1 MISATST
8 GKESASFEPHESSR
22 EAPLTTGQALGEAA
36 KVFGRVACKFPYLM
50 ALYSF
55 EVPSICIECLTGI
68 AGAVVGGV
76 VGTTAIL
83 ARRCI
88 GAKAQKFFGLES
100 SKSLRDY
107 SIQGFHQ
114 GARLGELPGKFIGG
128 CGVFAFAATFFL
140 NSKVMVPLVLGIAGT
155 VAAASTAGAFSC
167 IKHLGAN
174 HFQEPTRNLI
184 QHTRIQ
190 YQYIHNF
197 LQGRT

>member
-1 MISATST
+1 MISVT
-8 GKESASFEPHESSR
+8 GAASVPLEPREYSR
-22 EAPLTTGQALGEAA
+22 ETPLTTGQALGEAA
-36 KVFGRVACKFPYLM
+36 KVFGRVAYKFPYLL

-55 EVPSICIECLTGI
+55 EVPSICTECLTGI

-76 VGTTAIL
+76 VGITAIL
-83 ARRCI
+83 ARKCI
-88 GAKAQKFFGLES
+88 GAKARKFFGLES

-128 CGVFAFAATFFL
+128 CGVFAFAATFFI

-155 VAAASTAGAFSC
+155 VAAVSTVGAYSC
-167 IKHLGAN
+167 MKRLGTN

-184 QHTRIQ
+184 QHTRIK
-190 YQYIHNF
+190 YQDTHNF